1 MFLSVIDT
9 LPLVPGYSTAAGLAS
24 GFCCRSAEYAAITE
38 TGKSMTTLDRLVV
51 PSLIPTNQFSS
62 STLAPTGMLRLN
74 HVSIVSSACMTSV
87 TT

>member
-1 MFLSVIDT
+1 MFLSVMGT
-9 LPLVPGYSTAAGLAS
+9 LPLAPGYSTAAGLAS
-24 GFCCRSAEYAAITE
+24 VICIRLAEYAAITE
-38 TGKSMTTLDRLVV
+38 TGKSMSTLERLVV

-62 STLAPTGMLRLN
+62 STLAPAGMLRLN